1 LGDAITSFKIWTT
14 EEADLKDQRYI
25 EERKEELAEVGEE
38 GAGAAV

>member
-1 LGDAITSFKIWTT
+1 LGDAITSLKIWTT

-25 EERKEELAEVGEE
+25 EEWREGSAEMGEE